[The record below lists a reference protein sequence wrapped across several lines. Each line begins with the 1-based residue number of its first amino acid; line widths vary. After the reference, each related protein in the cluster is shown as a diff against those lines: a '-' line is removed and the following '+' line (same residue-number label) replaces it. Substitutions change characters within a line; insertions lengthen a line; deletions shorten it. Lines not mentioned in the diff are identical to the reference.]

1 MSGPSTAPRG
11 YRYFAIIAG
20 IFVAT
25 LLVSNIAAQ
34 KLIPVGPFIFTGG
47 VLLFPVAYIF
57 GDVLTEVYG
66 YAKTRQVIWTGLA
79 ANILMAG
86 FLWLVVALPPAPG
99 WELQEQFASA
109 LGLLPRVVA
118 GSIIAYWLGEF
129 ANSMVLAKMKV
140 WTSGRH
146 LWTRTISSSLV
157 GQGVDT
163 IAFVMIAFVGVLP
176 TAVLVRAA
184 WSGYLFKIVY
194 EVVATPITHGIVGW
208 LKRVEGVD
216 VYDRDT
222 NMNPFSLRI
231 DERGAPGAD

>member
-1 MSGPSTAPRG
+1 MRGPSTAPRG
-11 YRYFAIIAG
+11 YRYFGIIAG

-34 KLIPVGPFIFTGG
+34 KLIPIGPFIFTGG

-66 YAKTRQVIWTGLA
+66 YAKTRQVIWTGFA

-86 FLWLVVALPPAPG
+86 FLWIVVALPPAPG
-99 WELQEQFASA
+99 WELQEEFASA

-129 ANSMVLAKMKV
+129 ANSAVLAKMKV

-163 IAFVMIAFVGVLP
+163 IAFVMIAFAGVLP

-184 WSGYLFKIVY
+184 WSGYLFKIAY
-194 EVVATPITHGIVGW
+194 EVVATPITYGIVGW

-222 NMNPFSLRI
+222 NMNPFSIRI
-231 DERGAPGAD
+231 DGQGAPGAD